1 MPRACHT
8 EAMKTY
14 YVCRQLKGG
23 NPDGWFVEARSPDD
37 RPVNKGKYVS
47 EAEARA
53 AAKSLQAIE
62 AKPPK

>member
-1 MPRACHT
+1 
-8 EAMKTY
+8 MKTY

-23 NPDGWFVEARSPDD
+23 IPDGWFVEARSPDD

-53 AAKSLQAIE
+53 AAKNLQAIE